1 MKKLISLV
9 MGIMLLFSFIT
20 FTGCKQKQTE
30 EMKAPEM
37 TGQEMQKETQPSGEQ
52 AGQEE
57 HDEDNPMQKEQQ

>member
-9 MGIMLLFSFIT
+9 MGIMLLFSFIA

-37 TGQEMQKETQPSGEQ
+37 TGQEMQKEAQPSGEKV
-52 AGQEE
+52 EME
-57 HDEDNPMQKEQQ
+57 KPDEDKPMKKEKE